1 MRGLLSVQLFN
12 FPYFLFIAIALS
24 CFVVSISFSKKL
36 GKVWTNKF
44 ITILLWSN
52 FALHFLKQLN
62 PFYIASWPNG
72 LGRSTAENLC
82 AFLIMVSPFVYKYG
96 NKYMKDYL
104 FYIGSISSI
113 LVMIIPT
120 GAIGLDLSQ
129 AENLLEVFR
138 FYICHIP
145 LLIVGYLMVDNG
157 FHELNYHRLIALP
170 FMFLLVEGILVLNG
184 IILNAILYHLP
195 WGLFLS
201 RGCELINSS
210 LPFGPTP
217 GMDKILS
224 PIYPYLIPYLMTYRV
239 GEEIR
244 FVPILYLT
252 IPLILATA
260 ILGPLFALPFDK
272 RRFKLDMEYLKAK
285 RALKRE
291 EKRLTSI

>member
-1 MRGLLSVQLFN
+1 MKGLLSVQLFN

-24 CFVVSISFSKKL
+24 CFVISVSFSKKL
-36 GKVWTNKF
+36 GKVWTDKF
-44 ITILLWSN
+44 ITVLIWAN

-62 PFYIASWPNG
+62 PFYIASWPIG

-82 AFLIMVSPFVYKYG
+82 AFLVMVSPFVYKYG

-104 FYIGSISSI
+104 YYIGSISSI
-113 LVMIIPT
+113 LVMIFPT
-120 GAIGLDLSQ
+120 GAIGLDLSN

-157 FHELNYHRLIALP
+157 FHELNYHRLVALP
-170 FMFLLVEGILVLNG
+170 FLFLFVESILVLNG
-184 IILNAILYHLP
+184 IILNAVLYHLP
-195 WGLFLS
+195 WDSFLS
-201 RGCELINSS
+201 RGCGYINSS

-224 PIYPYLIPYLMTYRV
+224 PIYPYLIPYLMTYKV

-244 FVPILYLT
+244 FVPVLYLT
-252 IPLILATA
+252 IPLILGTA

-272 RRFKLDMEYLKAK
+272 RRFKLDIEYLKAK
-285 RALKRE
+285 RALKKE

>member
-1 MRGLLSVQLFN
+1 MKGLLSVQLFN
-12 FPYFLFIAIALS
+12 FPYFLFIAIAFS
-24 CFVVSISFSKKL
+24 CFVISAGFSRKL
-36 GKVWTNKF
+36 GKAWTNKF
-44 ITILLWSN
+44 LTVLVWAN

-82 AFLIMVSPFVYKYG
+82 AFLIMVSPFVYKWG

-104 FYIGSISSI
+104 YYIGSISSI
-113 LVMIIPT
+113 LVMLIPT

-129 AENLLEVFR
+129 AENLLETFR

-145 LLIVGYLMVDNG
+145 LLIVGYLMVDCG

-170 FMFLLVEGILVLNG
+170 FMFLLVEGILVLNA
-184 IILNAILYHLP
+184 IILNATLYRLP
-195 WGLFLS
+195 WDYFLS
-201 RGCELINSS
+201 RQCEYSNSS

-224 PIYPYLIPYLMTYRV
+224 PIYPYLIPYLMTYKV

-252 IPLILATA
+252 IPMILATA
-260 ILGPLFALPFDK
+260 LLGPLFALPFDK
-272 RRFKLDMEYLKAK
+272 RRFKLDYEYLKAK
-285 RALKRE
+285 KELKKQ